1 MHYNDKFNEKKV
13 VMEFSGDEN
22 WGKCDLDYTVLQKGE
37 MYAIKLTVDNEFDKD
52 DRISTMFKRLDH
64 R

>member
-1 MHYNDKFNEKKV
+1 
-13 VMEFSGDEN
+13 MEFSGDEN